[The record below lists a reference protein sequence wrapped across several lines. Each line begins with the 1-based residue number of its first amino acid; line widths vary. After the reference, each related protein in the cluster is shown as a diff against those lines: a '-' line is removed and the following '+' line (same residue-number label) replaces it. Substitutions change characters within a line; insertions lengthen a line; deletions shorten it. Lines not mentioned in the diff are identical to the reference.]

1 MNASTGTGKQYI
13 NGEWINGQGD
23 LFYSVNPADNSTIWQ
38 GTYGTPDEV
47 LAAFIAAKKA
57 LSQWSALPLSDRAA
71 FILKFTQLVTARQT
85 QLTELISTENGK
97 PGWEAATETAAV
109 IGKAALALQ
118 SHHDRLQEK
127 TTKTQQT
134 NSCLRYKPQG
144 VVAVLGAFNFPA
156 HLSNGHI
163 IPALLAG
170 NTVVYKPSELT
181 PAVAEFIIQCWHDC
195 GLPKGV
201 INCVQ
206 GNGITAKNLLDT
218 PINGVFFT
226 GSYQTG
232 VKINQQLSDRPEV
245 IITLEMGGNNPL
257 IIDEVADIKAAVY
270 NTLLS
275 SFLTSGQRCTC
286 ARRIMVPN
294 NAFGDAFLSTL
305 LQTSQQLSVGVYTEQ
320 PEPFMGPVIS
330 LQHAQGHLKA
340 QEELQQ
346 LGAVSLLTM
355 QLLKENTGFL
365 SPGIIDMTGVESI
378 PDNEI
383 FAPLAQIYRYHH
395 FDEALTLANNTRY
408 GLSAS
413 LFSDDR
419 KRFEQFYQTMNAGL
433 INWNKPTTGA
443 ASDLPFGG
451 TGRSGNHRPTAYFAA
466 DYCAYPVASQEQPV
480 MTMPEIVVPG
490 LPMFK

>member
-1 MNASTGTGKQYI
+1 MNTSTGSGKQYI
-13 NGEWINGQGD
+13 NGEWIKGQGEV
-23 LFYSVNPADNSTIWQ
+23 FYSVNPANNSTIWQ
-38 GTYGTPDEV
+38 GTYGTQDDV
-47 LAAFIAAKKA
+47 LAAYTAANKA
-57 LSQWSALPLSDRAA
+57 LSQWVALPFLNRAA
-71 FILKFTQLVTARQT
+71 YILKFTQLVTERQT
-85 QLTELISTENGK
+85 QLTQLISTENGK
-97 PGWEAATETAAV
+97 PRWEASTETAAV

-118 SHHDRLQEK
+118 SHHDRLLEK
-127 TTKTQQT
+127 TTQTQQT

-144 VVAVLGAFNFPA
+144 VVAILGAFNFPA

-181 PAVAEFIIQCWHDC
+181 PAVAEFIMQCWHDS

-232 VKINQQLSDRPEV
+232 IKINQQLSSRPEV
-245 IITLEMGGNNPL
+245 IIALEMGGNNPL
-257 IIDEVADIKAAVY
+257 IIDEVANIHAAVY
-270 NTLLS
+270 NAIMS

-286 ARRIMVPN
+286 ARRIIVPDSS
-294 NAFGDAFLSTL
+294 FGDSFLDSFLQKSLQLKVGAFTD
-305 LQTSQQLSVGVYTEQ
+305 E

-330 LQHAQGHLKA
+330 YQQAKAHLQAQDALQAQG
-340 QEELQQ
+340 
-346 LGAVSLLTM
+346 GISLLNM
-355 QLLKENTGFL
+355 KLLKENTGFL
-365 SPGIIDMTGVESI
+365 SPGAIDMTNVPQA
-378 PDNEI
+378 PDKEI
-383 FAPLAQIYRYHH
+383 FAPFTQIYRYHD
-395 FDEALTLANNTRY
+395 FDEALTLANQTLY

-413 LFSDDR
+413 LFSDNAAR
-419 KRFEQFYQTMNAGL
+419 YEQFYQTINAGL

-466 DYCAYPVASQEQPV
+466 DYCAYPVASQEQSVMSMPV
-480 MTMPEIVVPG
+480 ALAPG
-490 LPMFK
+490 IAAFK